1 MCRKSSRF
9 SLIFVI
15 LNGMKNPNVA
25 VEDIVAKTKWSA
37 TLVFRALVSHAM
49 ERKAAFEKKY
59 KQFKFEVMDLRKEH
73 FCIRRKGSLFDSTL
87 QIDMHSYLH
96 RDGVYGI
103 HFADPRGYDI
113 KFMDKD
119 SDTIVKYQTEL
130 LGRID
135 WYFDAYEKKAIE
147 QTVYADLGKWSW
159 ER

>member
-1 MCRKSSRF
+1 MFRV
-9 SLIFVI
+9 LVLHVI
-15 LNGMKNPNVA
+15 
-25 VEDIVAKTKWSA
+25 
-37 TLVFRALVSHAM
+37 

-73 FCIRRKGSLFDSTL
+73 FCIRRKGSLFDSAL

-103 HFADPRGYDI
+103 HFADSLGSDI

-135 WYFDAYEKKAIE
+135 WYFDAYEKKVKE
-147 QTVYADLGKWSW
+147 TGVEDLGKWSW